1 MIVNKF
7 IIRTC
12 LLLLPIAF
20 FSGCSTIP
28 TGTVASV
35 PEWHIYEGTEGT
47 PVDWEQLME
56 SVFKAD
62 IIVMGEQ
69 HNDPVGH
76 ELERKLTVALLEKYP
91 DSAVAMEMFERNE
104 QSFVDLYL
112 NDEIEAKTLVKITN
126 SANWGGGKDTWNDW
140 YQPIVDAVKANVESG
155 AGLKAANSP
164 RPYVTLARLE
174 GFEVLESIQANKP
187 GLFSI
192 PDLSVDDSDYHDRF
206 VDFMSGPAESKGEK
220 KGMEKKKTKKSKTD
234 TPMMPPMH
242 IDPEAFFR
250 AQQTWDAS
258 MAMSVIEARQQH
270 TKVVLMV
277 GEFHMAFEGGLIC
290 RLRAAD
296 PSLTLLTI
304 SMLQSEEN
312 GVNPDDLHRANYI
325 IYTR

>member
-1 MIVNKF
+1 MILNKF
-7 IIRTC
+7 IKRNC
-12 LLLLPIAF
+12 YLLLLILPVVF
-20 FSGCSTIP
+20 FSGCSTIQP
-28 TGTVASV
+28 VNTVASV
-35 PEWHIYEGTEGT
+35 PEWHIYEGTEGS

-56 SVFKAD
+56 SVFNAD

-69 HNDPVGH
+69 HNDPIGH
-76 ELERKLTVALLEKYP
+76 SLERQLAVALLEKHP

-140 YQPIVDAVKANVESG
+140 YQPIVDAVKSNVESG
-155 AGLKAANSP
+155 ARLKAANSP

-206 VDFMSGPAESKGEK
+206 VAFMSGPSESE
-220 KGMEKKKTKKSKTD
+220 EETKKVKKQKTD
-234 TPMMPPMH
+234 TRMMPPMH

-258 MAMSVIEARQQH
+258 MAMSVIEAKQQH
-270 TKVVLMV
+270 KKVVLMV
-277 GEFHMAFEGGLIC
+277 GEFHMAFEGGLIR

-304 SMLQSEEN
+304 SMLQSEGN
-312 GVNPDDLHRANYI
+312 GFQPDDLHRANYI